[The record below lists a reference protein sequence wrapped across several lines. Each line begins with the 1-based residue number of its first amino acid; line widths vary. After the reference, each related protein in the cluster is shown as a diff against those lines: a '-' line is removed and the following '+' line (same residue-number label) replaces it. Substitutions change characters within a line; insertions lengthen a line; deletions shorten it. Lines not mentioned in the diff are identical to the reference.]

1 MIKSNKKDFSMK
13 LNRLLL
19 VIMLLH
25 SFANAL
31 SLDEILDQDYIEPS
45 FDCDK
50 AQYRE
55 YGVGEYK
62 YKYEDEYA
70 ICGGLWSNTFLALQD
85 NLYASYYQIVMKN
98 IDSTDRDR
106 IKQISLNMIKHRRK
120 CIDETI
126 KHILQVEKEMGEE
139 MSEEEYRFNPVI
151 HKYISDCILLYYLEA
166 FKQITE
172 FIYNNPKY
180 KGLFE
185 QIFYPNPKEYYDI
198 LFTKQLDDRL
208 LKFTEKVAQDN
219 LIDKNGKLKNTII
232 KDKSGGI

>member
-1 MIKSNKKDFSMK
+1 MN

-19 VIMLLH
+19 AIMLLH

-31 SLDEILDQDYIEPS
+31 SLDEILDQDYIGPS

-62 YKYEDEYA
+62 YKYEDEHM

-106 IKQISLNMIKHRRK
+106 IKKISLNMIKHRRK

-126 KHILQVEKEMGEE
+126 KDISQVEKEMRKEG
-139 MSEEEYRFNPVI
+139 YRLNPANFDMG
-151 HKYISDCILLYYLEA
+151 ISDCISLDYLEA

-185 QIFYPNPKEYYDI
+185 KIFYPNPKEYYDM

-208 LKFTEKVAQDN
+208 LKFTEKAAQD
-219 LIDKNGKLKNTII
+219 I
-232 KDKSGGI
+232 

>member
-1 MIKSNKKDFSMK
+1 MIESNKKDFSMN

-19 VIMLLH
+19 AIMLLH

-50 AQYRE
+50 AR
-55 YGVGEYK
+55 YGEFGE

-70 ICGGLWSNTFLALQD
+70 ICGGLMYLRSNSFLALQD

-126 KHILQVEKEMGEE
+126 SNTQQDEKEMRKEG
-139 MSEEEYRFNPVI
+139 YRFNPANFDI
-151 HKYISDCILLYYLEA
+151 GISDCILLDYLEA
-166 FKQITE
+166 LKQITE

-185 QIFYPNPKEYYDI
+185 KIFYPNPKEYYDI

-208 LKFTEKVAQDN
+208 LTFTEKAAQDN
-219 LIDKNGKLKNTII
+219 LINKNGKLKNIQ

>member
-1 MIKSNKKDFSMK
+1 MN
-13 LNRLLL
+13 LNRLLFA
-19 VIMLLH
+19 IMLLH

-62 YKYEDEYA
+62 YKYEDEQA

-106 IKQISLNMIKHRRK
+106 IKQISLDMIKYRRK
-120 CIDETI
+120 CIDGSI
-126 KHILQVEKEMGEE
+126 KHILQVEKAMGEE
-139 MSEEEYRFNPVI
+139 MSEKEYRFNPVI
-151 HKYISDCILLYYLEA
+151 HKYISDCILLDYLEA

-185 QIFYPNPKEYYDI
+185 KIFYPNPKEYYDI
-198 LFTKQLDDRL
+198 LFAKQLDDRL
-208 LKFTEKVAQDN
+208 LKLAKKATKDN
-219 LIDKNGKLKNTII
+219 LIDKNGKLKNTQ

>member
-1 MIKSNKKDFSMK
+1 MK

-70 ICGGLWSNTFLALQD
+70 ICGGLWSNVFLASQD

-98 IDSTDRDR
+98 VDSTDRDR

-126 KHILQVEKEMGEE
+126 SNTQQDEKEMRK
-139 MSEEEYRFNPVI
+139 EEYRFNPVI
-151 HKYISDCILLYYLEA
+151 HKYISDCILLDYLEA

-185 QIFYPNPKEYYDI
+185 KIFYPNPKEYYDI

-208 LKFTEKVAQDN
+208 LKFTEKAAQDN
-219 LIDKNGKLKNTII
+219 LIDKNGKLKNTTI